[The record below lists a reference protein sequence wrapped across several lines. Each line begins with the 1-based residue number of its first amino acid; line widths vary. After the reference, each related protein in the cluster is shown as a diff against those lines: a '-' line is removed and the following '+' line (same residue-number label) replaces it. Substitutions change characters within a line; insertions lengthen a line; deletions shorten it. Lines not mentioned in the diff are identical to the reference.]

1 MAGTVSLEF
10 AMMLSLPRLAFIP
23 LLLLTGQALAAIT
36 VSAPWSQALPP
47 GSPAIAA
54 YFTVHNDGTEDDV
67 LTGVASP
74 IAGEASMHQ
83 SKGED
88 GMMKMQAIASAV
100 VPAAGTLTFQPM
112 GYHAML
118 MGIAPGTELQPGSH
132 FPLTLHFKQAGDI
145 TVDVQVLQD
154 APAHDHGT

>member
-1 MAGTVSLEF
+1 MR
-10 AMMLSLPRLAFIP
+10 SLPRLAFIP

-67 LTGVASP
+67 LTGIASP
-74 IAGEASMHQ
+74 IAGEAGMRQ
-83 SKGED
+83 STGED
-88 GMMKMQAIASAV
+88 GMMKMQAISSAV
-100 VPAAGTLTFQPM
+100 VPAAGNLTFQPM